1 MRRELNNGRSTTTTT
16 HFTVHETEPLLD
28 TQTQV
33 TLDAKSGAVVPQA
46 ASKPVSGP
54 PVYYPPGS
62 TEFKPKPESE
72 MMVSIGRRNR
82 NCAEGGASKGGTHA
96 EFY

>member
-1 MRRELNNGRSTTTTT
+1 MRRELNNGRSSTTTT
-16 HFTVHETEPLLD
+16 HFTVHEREPLLD

-33 TLDAKSGAVVPQA
+33 TLDAKSGAVVPQT

-54 PVYYPPGS
+54 PIYYPPGS

-72 MMVSIGRRNR
+72 MMVRD
-82 NCAEGGASKGGTHA
+82 AGGGGGDDVRA
-96 EFY
+96 GVGAGGD